1 MATYFFETITA
12 AQAATFNTA
21 GGDQLVFTNGTSSG
35 AKMTVIYTQPTP
47 LVPET
52 ITLIDNSDGR
62 SVTFGPGLQGA
73 GETGHTVIFPDGSNL
88 VVGLDGVAP
97 AANDGPVTGTF
108 FGDGMFG
115 GGGDDTLNAGDGNDL
130 LQGNSG

>member
-12 AQAATFNTA
+12 AQAATFNTG

-52 ITLIDNSDGR
+52 ITLIDNSDGK

-73 GETGHTVIFPDGSNL
+73 GETGHVVIFPDGSNL
-88 VVGLDGVAP
+88 VVGVDNGRRRYPRVSGRRHLRVS
-97 AANDGPVTGTF
+97 AA
-108 FGDGMFG
+108 DGMFG
-115 GGGDDTLNAGDGNDL
+115 GVRQRHPEQRRTAAI
-130 LQGNSG
+130 